1 MTRSFYRQLLQKEL
15 QKKLLFSS
23 FLISFF
29 LFVTVLF
36 SACTFLQNQNARV
49 EFTIDDSIVNQ
60 ILNTAQDYAQNNTV
74 SIKDMYLDISV
85 ISVLGDYQE
94 NRTLP
99 LEQELTIVF
108 DDIPIDTVVYVTA
121 SAYIIEKNKNGT
133 QKKTEFYNGKS
144 RRLTIQEG
152 INRINLLLNKNS
164 FISVSVKIITD
175 INLSYKQNESK
186 LIFTVDGVEKADDLI
201 WFLDG
206 EEQSR
211 NTKTFI
217 LETKGLCSG
226 TYELEVVCGQNSAAA
241 FITIQ

>member
-1 MTRSFYRQLLQKEL
+1 MKWSFYRLIL
-15 QKKLLFSS
+15 QKKSIFFPLLISLLFAVSVS
-23 FLISFF
+23 
-29 LFVTVLF
+29 F
-36 SACTFLQNQNARV
+36 SACTFLKNQNARI
-49 EFTIDDSIVNQ
+49 ELTIDSAVVNQ
-60 ILNTAQDYAQNNTV
+60 IINTANDYAKKNDVTV
-74 SIKDMYLDISV
+74 KNMYLDISV
-85 ISVLGDYQE
+85 ISVQGDYQE

-175 INLSYKQNESK
+175 INLSYKQDETK
-186 LIFTVDGVEKADDLI
+186 LIFTVDGVEKADDVV

-206 EEQSR
+206 EMQTQ